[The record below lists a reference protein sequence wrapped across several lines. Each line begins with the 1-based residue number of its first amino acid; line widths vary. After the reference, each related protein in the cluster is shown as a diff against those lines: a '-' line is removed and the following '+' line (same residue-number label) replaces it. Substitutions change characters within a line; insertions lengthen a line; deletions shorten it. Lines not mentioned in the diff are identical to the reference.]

1 MLRSRNYMD
10 QQNKCVGQSMSQCS
24 KIAYPTTR
32 EARIAATAMLRR
44 KGSAPIRI
52 YLCKEC
58 DKFHTTSMRKGEYK
72 PDARI

>member
-1 MLRSRNYMD
+1 MD
-10 QQNKCVGQSMSQCS
+10 QQNERFGKSMSDCA

-32 EARIAATAMLRR
+32 DARIAATAMQRR

-58 DKFHTTSMRKGEYK
+58 GNFHTTSMRKGEYK

>member
-10 QQNKCVGQSMSQCS
+10 QQNKCVGKSMSNCA

-32 EARIAATAMLRR
+32 DARIAATAMLRR

-52 YLCKEC
+52 YLCKDC
-58 DKFHTTSMRKGEYK
+58 AQFHTTSMKKGVHK
-72 PDARI
+72 DDSR